1 MNSERTGDGNVLM
14 KLKKEWRKW
23 PQMDVQKAW
32 SANSQP
38 LGKLKELMKES
49 LETITVNAKTSCPQ
63 MSQGGY
69 Q

>member
-38 LGKLKELMKES
+38 LGKLS

-63 MSQGGY
+63 MSPGGY